1 MSATMSFERASS
13 ATPLTPTSGRHF
25 VSPSRF
31 LCSQILLSFLPTKH
45 KYTRHLD
52 ALRSPRPL
60 RVSVPDFHTGM
71 KPKAKVIFFEGK
83 KILFQDVD
91 EPERLCIKVSVWDWD
106 KWNEDDL
113 IGTSEI
119 DIDTNG
125 M

>member
-1 MSATMSFERASS
+1 ME
-13 ATPLTPTSGRHF
+13 
-25 VSPSRF
+25 
-31 LCSQILLSFLPTKH
+31 
-45 KYTRHLD
+45 
-52 ALRSPRPL
+52 
-60 RVSVPDFHTGM
+60 
-71 KPKAKVIFFEGK
+71 PKAKVIFFWWK